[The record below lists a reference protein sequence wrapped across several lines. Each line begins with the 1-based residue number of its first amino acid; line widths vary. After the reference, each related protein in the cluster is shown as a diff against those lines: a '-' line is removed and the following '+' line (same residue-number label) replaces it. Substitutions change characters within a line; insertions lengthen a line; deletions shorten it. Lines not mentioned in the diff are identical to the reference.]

1 MKMKCPYCNS
11 DIPEGSK
18 KCSNCTAPQE
28 EKKNNYNYVETKNT
42 INKKKKKHIIKSI
55 IIFIFFVVA
64 IVSLFISVSSI
75 LEDNKKLNN
84 ETNNNQEE
92 QDNNE
97 DLSLADRYVGSESLG
112 YILIPGNWIK
122 LNEYGSY
129 AYGDKDGLNI
139 VSLMSSKTTNG
150 DISSESSKY
159 KKTFE
164 EKEYANIALYLMKIN
179 DYSAI
184 QLSGYD
190 QNNQASIYAWF
201 INTGDNP
208 VKIIMMTL
216 KDDVNNYM
224 FIPDSYKLEK

>member
-1 MKMKCPYCNS
+1 MTEREPIRK
-11 DIPEGSK
+11 
-18 KCSNCTAPQE
+18 
-28 EKKNNYNYVETKNT
+28 YV
-42 INKKKKKHIIKSI
+42 
-55 IIFIFFVVA
+55 
-64 IVSLFISVSSI
+64 
-75 LEDNKKLNN
+75 DC
-84 ETNNNQEE
+84 
-92 QDNNE
+92 
-97 DLSLADRYVGSESLG
+97 
-112 YILIPGNWIK
+112 
-122 LNEYGSY
+122 
-129 AYGDKDGLNI
+129 
-139 VSLMSSKTTNG
+139 KTCVKRNVCM
-150 DISSESSKY
+150 Y

-190 QNNQASIYAWF
+190 QNNQTSIYAWF